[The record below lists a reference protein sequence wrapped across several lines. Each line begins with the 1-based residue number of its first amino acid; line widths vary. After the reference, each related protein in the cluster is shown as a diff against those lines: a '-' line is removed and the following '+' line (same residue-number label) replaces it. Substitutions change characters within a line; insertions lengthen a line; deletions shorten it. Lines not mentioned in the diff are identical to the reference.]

1 MRQASCSFSSSNFK
15 LQNFY
20 YELKLFPKIDLAAN
34 RTLNIHEA
42 LEYLEDLEVLSSDE
56 LDFEAQFV

>member
-20 YELKLFPKIDLAAN
+20 YELKLFPKMDLAAN

>member
-20 YELKLFPKIDLAAN
+20 YELKLFPKIDLVAN

>member
-1 MRQASCSFSSSNFK
+1 MREAWCSFSSSNFK

-20 YELKLFPKIDLAAN
+20 YELKLFPEIDLAAN

-42 LEYLEDLEVLSSDE
+42 HLEVSSSDE